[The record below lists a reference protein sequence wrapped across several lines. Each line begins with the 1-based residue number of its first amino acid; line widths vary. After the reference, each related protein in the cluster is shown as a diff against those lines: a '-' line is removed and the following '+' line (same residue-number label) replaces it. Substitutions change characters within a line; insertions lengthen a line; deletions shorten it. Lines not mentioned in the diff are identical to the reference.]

1 MPERAAPI
9 PVLHLVDCLNPGG
22 TERLFAGSVGV
33 RSVLVSGVEV
43 VRDGRPTEARPGT
56 IIRSGVDTDTVT
68 AS

>member
-1 MPERAAPI
+1 
-9 PVLHLVDCLNPGG
+9 
-22 TERLFAGSVGV
+22 
-33 RSVLVSGVEV
+33 VSLLALDGVEV